1 MIKTANANSQHIVQS
16 SKGFTMAA
24 NVDYNEVLVYMGDE
38 RERVPRDVVRARV
51 HPSVT
56 RISGEAFVDCI
67 KLVEVELCEGLL
79 EIGMGAFRGCNALKT
94 INYHPQYELLMT
106 CISLLSTTGGG
117 EVL

>member
-1 MIKTANANSQHIVQS
+1 
-16 SKGFTMAA
+16 MAA
-24 NVDYNEVLVYMGDE
+24 NDVGNNEVLVYMGD
-38 RERVPRDVVRARV
+38 ERVPRDVVRARV

-94 INYHPQYELLMT
+94 INIP
-106 CISLLSTTGGG
+106 STVRVINDGAFHDCQQLE
-117 EVL
+117 EVNVL

>member
-1 MIKTANANSQHIVQS
+1 
-16 SKGFTMAA
+16 
-24 NVDYNEVLVYMGDE
+24 MGD
-38 RERVPRDVVRARV
+38 ERVPRDVVRARV

-94 INYHPQYELLMT
+94 INIPSTVRVSVINAGAFHDCQQLEEVKFCEGLQEIGADTPLYHPLPKELVLWV
-106 CISLLSTTGGG
+106 SLCQDCGH
-117 EVL
+117 